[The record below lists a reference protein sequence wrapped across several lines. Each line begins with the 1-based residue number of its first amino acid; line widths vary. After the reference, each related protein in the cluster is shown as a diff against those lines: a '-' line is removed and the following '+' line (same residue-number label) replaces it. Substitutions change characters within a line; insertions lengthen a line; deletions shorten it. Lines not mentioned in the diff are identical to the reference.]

1 MKFKVIDMYGKPGY
15 MNPMRNY
22 TNRCS
27 CGNKKQFVS
36 KTCKS
41 CCANKKNSGL
51 TRITDRNRQKKR
63 EYYILTRS
71 SKFNKPYAPYN
82 VQVLLPL
89 KCQAV

>member
-51 TRITDRNRQKKR
+51 TRITDRNR
-63 EYYILTRS
+63 S